1 MLRTHTAAAVAAL
14 VLVLVLPATGLAMNG
29 PVGGAPGT
37 VIPLPANYL
46 RDAKYSPAP
55 WTVTPV
61 QVGDV
66 VKPGGFDYQD
76 AAVGAVVG
84 VLALTIL
91 GGTLLVVRHERDA
104 MHVHA
109 GTGA

>member
-1 MLRTHTAAAVAAL
+1 MLRTLTAASVAAL
-14 VLVLVLPATGLAMNG
+14 VLALPAAGLAMNG
-29 PVGGAPGT
+29 PVGGDPGT

-55 WTVTPV
+55 WAAAPV
-61 QVGDV
+61 QVADV

-76 AAVGAVVG
+76 AAVGAAVG

-91 GGTLLVVRHERDA
+91 GGTLLVIRHERDA
-104 MHVHA
+104 THVPA
-109 GTGA
+109 GTSV

>member
-1 MLRTHTAAAVAAL
+1 MLRTLAAAAVAA
-14 VLVLVLPATGLAMNG
+14 LVLVLPATGLAMNG

-37 VIPLPANYL
+37 VFPLPANYL

-61 QVGDV
+61 QVVDG

-91 GGTLLVVRHERDA
+91 GGTLLVIRHERHVT
-104 MHVHA
+104 HVHA
-109 GTGA
+109 RPSV

>member
-1 MLRTHTAAAVAAL
+1 MLRTLAAAVIAAL
-14 VLVLVLPATGLAMNG
+14 VLALPAAGLAMNG
-29 PVGGAPGT
+29 PAGGDPGT

-55 WTVTPV
+55 WAVAPV
-61 QVGDV
+61 EVVGV
-66 VKPGGFDYQD
+66 AKPSGFDYQD

-91 GGTLLVVRHERDA
+91 GGTLFVVRHERN
-104 MHVHA
+104 
-109 GTGA
+109 GTHIPAV